1 MINKRKPKRTLEN
14 IGIRWHNFD
23 FQLEKDIY
31 CYLCCNRMKKR
42 ALKKLNDELKF
53 VSYLQWKQYVY
64 RKYENCNKDEL
75 IEFSRYLNQR
85 IRNKKP
91 YREFIVILLSA
102 IVSFLVT
109 KTVDAFYSLNSRL
122 SNTVSETIVVVFAVI
137 PLTFFL
143 IQIFTPILED
153 NIEENFLKD
162 YKEIIDE
169 IMSEKVR
176 KCNSE
181 EELNENSI
189 EI

>member
-53 VSYLQWKQYVY
+53 VSYSRWKQYVY

-85 IRNKKP
+85 IRNINP
-91 YREFIVILLSA
+91 HRELIVILLSV
-102 IVSFLVT
+102 IVTLFVT
-109 KTVDAFYSLNSRL
+109 ETVDAFYSLNSWL
-122 SNTVSETIVVVFAVI
+122 SNPIMKFIVVVFVVI
-137 PLTFFL
+137 SITFFL